1 MRTLVPLMQ
10 WKHGRE
16 TGNGGQTSLE
26 ETNDSYVHREVEWP
40 GEGAEAGRRKGT
52 NFRARVAKQSPWRC
66 EVLCRLLD
74 LVLEGR
80 EVGGTLGTSEQLECL
95 KALRRYW
102 WSFSINLCGWFAF
115 EQLPYGNCESCKETV
130 DDSNRR
136 ASSLIHN
143 SEIWNGMKNISF
155 LLTLLFMHLFIV
167 LCISLFMCHCCCCS
181 VT

>member
-1 MRTLVPLMQ
+1 MQ
-10 WKHGRE
+10 WKHERE
-16 TGNGGQTSLE
+16 TGNGDQTSLE

-40 GEGAEAGRRKGT
+40 GEGGEAGRRKGT

-66 EVLCRLLD
+66 EALCRLLG

-130 DDSNRR
+130 DDSNTR

-155 LLTLLFMHLFIV
+155 LLTSLFMHLFIV
-167 LCISLFMCHCCCCS
+167 LCISLFMFHCCCCS